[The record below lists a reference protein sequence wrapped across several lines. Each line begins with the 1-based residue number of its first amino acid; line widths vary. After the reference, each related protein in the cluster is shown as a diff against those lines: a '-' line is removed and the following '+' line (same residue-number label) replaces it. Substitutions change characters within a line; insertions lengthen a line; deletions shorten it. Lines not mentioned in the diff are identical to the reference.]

1 MLFSLCK
8 LAGKASIHHSII
20 IILPVL
26 TNLKSSN
33 IWCLLYTFI
42 NCKKK
47 KKIELKKKKWENKL
61 ASSYLIR
68 FNTSHL
74 NQY

>member
-8 LAGKASIHHSII
+8 LAGKASIHYSII

-26 TNLKSSN
+26 TNVNSSN

-42 NCKKK
+42 NGKK
-47 KKIELKKKKWENKL
+47 KKIELKKKWENKL

>member
-8 LAGKASIHHSII
+8 LAGKASIHYSII

-26 TNLKSSN
+26 TNVKSSN

-47 KKIELKKKKWENKL
+47 IELKKKWENKL

>member
-8 LAGKASIHHSII
+8 LAGKASIHYSII

-42 NCKKK
+42 NCKK

>member
-8 LAGKASIHHSII
+8 LAGKASIHYSII

-26 TNLKSSN
+26 TNVNSSN

-47 KKIELKKKKWENKL
+47 KIELKKKWENKL